1 MGQLF
6 KSTQHPANPKR
17 LIYVPKWKLLML
29 NALENLMMFKAVS
42 YHEQSRSLRI
52 KQKAWVTLFFLKQ
65 KSQFKNGANIHIL
78 LIYRLPKS
86 SDFLGAEVLIAVK
99 MKVQD
104 LLLWET

>member
-1 MGQLF
+1 
-6 KSTQHPANPKR
+6 
-17 LIYVPKWKLLML
+17 ML
-29 NALENLMMFKAVS
+29 NVLENLMMFKAVS

-52 KQKAWVTLFFLKQ
+52 KQKAWVTLFSLKQ
-65 KSQFKNGANIHIL
+65 KSQFKDGANIHIL

-104 LLLWET
+104 LLLWEI